1 MRRDNRGGEG
11 RGAMEKKRGGIK
23 EEKEKGKSN
32 KSTNFQTNKLVCQNF
47 DDNLVLSC

>member
-1 MRRDNRGGEG
+1 MDLCDCEMKLNQ
-11 RGAMEKKRGGIK
+11 K